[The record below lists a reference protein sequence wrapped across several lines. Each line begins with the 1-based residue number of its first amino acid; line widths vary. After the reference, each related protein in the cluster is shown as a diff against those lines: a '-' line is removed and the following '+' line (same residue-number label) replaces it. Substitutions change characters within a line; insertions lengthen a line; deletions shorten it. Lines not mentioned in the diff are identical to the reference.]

1 MKTLRSDSAAGSPG
15 LARSARALAA
25 GAALAFLLVAAGA
38 APASAEDGTSPSR
51 YRIEA
56 GDRLAIRFVRA
67 PELDQELVVRPDGR
81 IGLPL
86 APELE
91 AAGVHPQDLAT
102 RIRSHYAKELRDPR
116 VSVVVM
122 ETGAR
127 VFVDGQ
133 IATPGALPVD
143 QPLTVLKAIALSGGL
158 TPEAMAEEVLII
170 RRTHGQP
177 EVTRVDLEQARLDPL
192 ADTAL
197 RSQDIVYVP
206 KSRIAMVNQW
216 VDQYVRRNLPISVG
230 LRPEL

>member
-1 MKTLRSDSAAGSPG
+1 MLLLSISGDAVANEGPLPG
-15 LARSARALAA
+15 
-25 GAALAFLLVAAGA
+25 
-38 APASAEDGTSPSR
+38 R

-56 GDRLAIRFVRA
+56 GDQLAIRFARA

-86 APELE
+86 APELD
-91 AAGVHPQDLAT
+91 AAGMHPQDLAQL
-102 RIRSHYAKELRDPR
+102 IRSYYEKELRDPR
-116 VSVVVM
+116 VSVVVV

-133 IATPGALPVD
+133 IETPGALPAH
-143 QPLTVLKAIALSGGL
+143 QPLTVLKAIALAGGL
-158 TPEAMAEEVLII
+158 TPDALADEVLII

-192 ADTAL
+192 ADAPL

-216 VDQYVRRNLPISVG
+216 VDQYIRRNLPVVNVNT
-230 LRPEL
+230 RP